1 MSPNPRPMTLQEQAD
16 AVEMLLRAWR
26 EPADPRFAVSPVWI
40 SRQEAEELRAIA
52 KTLRILGA
60 HGADEYVRA
69 KVAREKKERGGR

>member
-1 MSPNPRPMTLQEQAD
+1 MTLQDQAD
-16 AVEMLLRAWR
+16 AVDFLLRAWK
-26 EPADPRFAVSPVWI
+26 EPPDPQFAVSPVWI
-40 SRQEAEELRAIA
+40 SQQDADDLRTIA

>member
-1 MSPNPRPMTLQEQAD
+1 MSHDPRPMTLLQQAD
-16 AVEMLLRAWR
+16 AVEFVLRAWR
-26 EPADPRFAVSPVWI
+26 EPVDPQFAVSPVWI
-40 SRQEAEELRAIA
+40 SAQEADDLRTIA